1 MKWFL
6 DGAKKKYL
14 ECRERLHSEKSL
26 TETHQ
31 SEALTFWAAYHFLGY
46 EMMLPIH

>member
-1 MKWFL
+1 MQRKT
-6 DGAKKKYL
+6 K
-14 ECRERLHSEKSL
+14 EKGL

-31 SEALTFWAAYHFLGY
+31 SEALTFRAVYHFLGY